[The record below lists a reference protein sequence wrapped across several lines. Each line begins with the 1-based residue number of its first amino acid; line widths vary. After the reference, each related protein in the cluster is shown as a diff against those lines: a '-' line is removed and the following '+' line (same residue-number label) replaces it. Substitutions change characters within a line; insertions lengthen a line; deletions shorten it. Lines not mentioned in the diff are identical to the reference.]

1 MTTISGRL
9 IQVLSKAVPNER
21 LGSSGRRSSGLLAAL
36 EQRLVQF
43 ATAHGIGSMRLSL
56 AIIFVWFGLLKL
68 GYPASEFSMVIG
80 TTYWFPLPPV
90 FLLPLF
96 GLAEIFIGLTVLFAG
111 GVLLRL
117 GLHFLM
123 LHMVATFVVL
133 FMMPDLVFRNDNPL
147 LLTNAGEYVI
157 KNLTLMAGALVVFA
171 NRTASEK
178 RADGNS
184 ANGERVNGHEKG
196 PIDEIERTGALSTPI
211 RPQISNGVERDKNG
225 GIGDGGAHS

>member
-9 IQVLSKAVPNER
+9 IQVLSKAVPNGR
-21 LGSSGRRSSGLLAAL
+21 LGSSGRRSSGLLAGM
-36 EQRLVQF
+36 EKRLVQF
-43 ATAHGIGSMRLSL
+43 ATAHGIGFMRLSL

-80 TTYWFPLPPV
+80 TTYWFPVPAK

-96 GLAEIFIGLTVLFAG
+96 GLAEILIGVTVLIAG

-117 GLHFLM
+117 ALHFLI
-123 LHMVATFVVL
+123 LHMLATFVVL
-133 FMMPDLVFRNDNPL
+133 FLMPNLVFNNDNPL

-157 KNLTLMAGALVVFA
+157 KNLALMAGALVVFG
-171 NRTASEK
+171 NRTGSEK

-196 PIDEIERTGALSTPI
+196 PIDEIERTGAQSTPI